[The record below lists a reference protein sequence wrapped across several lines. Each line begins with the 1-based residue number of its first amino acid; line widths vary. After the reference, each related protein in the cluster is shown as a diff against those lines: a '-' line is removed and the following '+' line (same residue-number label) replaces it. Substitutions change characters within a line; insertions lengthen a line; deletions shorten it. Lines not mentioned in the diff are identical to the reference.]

1 MRQSL
6 GETSRHGPG
15 PPLAAMRGV
24 PRVQMGIVVSA
35 QIYVHVRVW
44 PPCTFAPPS
53 EGSAIRFFCAFS
65 EGLRGGTVP
74 DDVGVS
80 SRGFTCAARLARLG
94 CWGFQRARSRGL
106 GGRKRLDAWV
116 PNASDAL
123 PASSRYVQVSER
135 VLAASAGVRMAV
147 VTHCEPLP
155 NCHALS

>member
-6 GETSRHGPG
+6 GETSGHGPG

-24 PRVQMGIVVSA
+24 PRVQMGIAASA

-53 EGSAIRFFCAFS
+53 EGSASFFCAFS

-80 SRGFTCAARLARLG
+80 SRGFTRARLARSG
-94 CWGFQRARSRGL
+94 WGFSVHAGGWAGWSGSTRGF
-106 GGRKRLDAWV
+106 RT
-116 PNASDAL
+116 SDAL
-123 PASSRYVQVSER
+123 PPSSRYVQVSER

-147 VTHCEPLP
+147 VTHCEPLH